1 MFCSTSLTS
10 ISSVCSPPIH
20 QNPMQRYQYAEIS
33 ICKDINMQIYALCL
47 QRCNAMD
54 FDWTHM
60 MRSWDKSLMPCYLTV
75 LSLRRKVWTW
85 HRWIIFQSSQ
95 SCTWQDLVLIHA
107 GDAFNPWWPFRSM
120 LTLDHWT
127 MGAMDHSK
135 TTSSYHSLCLCSLL
149 SGAASWTL
157 TSLPR
162 FLWELPPCLGG
173 ELYG

>member
-1 MFCSTSLTS
+1 MLSNCSLSQKKS
-10 ISSVCSPPIH
+10 IGFFHTQKNSEKTQKNSEEK
-20 QNPMQRYQYAEIS
+20 YG
-33 ICKDINMQIYALCL
+33 
-47 QRCNAMD
+47 
-54 FDWTHM
+54 
-60 MRSWDKSLMPCYLTV
+60 
-75 LSLRRKVWTW
+75 

-162 FLWELPPCLGG
+162 FLWELPPMLGWRIVRLRLHG
-173 ELYG
+173 SMAPILVVSTFDAPDQLHVAWTRRDQCSNVPSAVCIHAGIIG